1 MKEKTVPE
9 TASRRP
15 AAGAAG
21 AALQDGPRLA
31 AQRRQMEQLT
41 GGVAQRVVQRVK
53 DKPGEDA
60 LARALAGCVSSTM
73 GACCSQAAAAYK
85 VLLGFVDSRAELGAV
100 LLTWSES
107 LGSVLDIGNHTAC
120 TATWNQGTFV
130 VDTTAGQFGG
140 PEVFIGSVAAW
151 QEMILARQTGE
162 VGNVNCQVLS
172 KPPSDGDMIADA
184 LDLKSRLDPR
194 KPKRKPMSGT
204 SPPGGKKPDK
214 GRGEESGAKKSKCY
228 LTSACVEYRGLPDD
242 CHELMVLRAFRDGYL
257 MAQPGG
263 PGIVETYYGMAPALV
278 DAIEASGLAR
288 LVYGRIYGVV
298 LGCVES
304 IEQGRPGEALRD
316 YAALVRTL
324 QSAFGTG
331 PAAA

>member
-1 MKEKTVPE
+1 MKQKAVPE

-21 AALQDGPRLA
+21 AALQDAPRLA

-41 GGVAQRVVQRVK
+41 GAAAHRVVQRVK
-53 DKPGEDA
+53 DKPGEDV
-60 LARALAGCVSSTM
+60 LACALAGCVSSTM

-85 VLLGFVDSRAELGAV
+85 VLLGFVDSSAELGAV

-107 LGSVLDIGNHTAC
+107 SGSELDIGNHTAC

-130 VDTTAGQFGG
+130 VDTAAGQFGG
-140 PEVFIGSVAAW
+140 PEVFVGSVAAW
-151 QEMILARQTGE
+151 QEMILVRQTGE
-162 VGNVNCQVLS
+162 VGNVSSRALS

-184 LDLKSRLDPR
+184 LDLKHRLNPR
-194 KPKRKPMSGT
+194 KPKRKPMSST

-214 GRGEESGAKKSKCY
+214 GLGEESGARKSKCY

-242 CHELMVLRAFRDGYL
+242 CHELMVLRAFRDDWL

-263 PGIVETYYGMAPALV
+263 PGIVEAYYCMAPALV

-298 LGCVES
+298 LGCVGS
-304 IEQGRPGEALRD
+304 IEEGWHREALRD

-324 QSAFGTG
+324 QSAFGTD
-331 PAAA
+331 AAAA